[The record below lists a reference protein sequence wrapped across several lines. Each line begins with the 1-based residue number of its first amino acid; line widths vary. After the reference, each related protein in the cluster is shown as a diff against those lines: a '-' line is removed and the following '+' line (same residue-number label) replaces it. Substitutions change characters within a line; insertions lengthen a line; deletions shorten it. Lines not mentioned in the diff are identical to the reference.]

1 MAKTMVY
8 LKEEVIFQHSLHRHH
23 QQIPQ
28 GELSVICSLWTL
40 LQDESTFFQTHT
52 RIFIWACARA
62 PALPQTYTWGRT
74 PPTQKTATGPG
85 PGPAAG
91 PGKVQLPAHLQLHA
105 DVLSVLA
112 ELIQGADGR
121 LHVTAVFPI
130 DQQPETTTV
139 AQISRCS
146 KHLVAGWGSTSL

>member
-1 MAKTMVY
+1 M
-8 LKEEVIFQHSLHRHH
+8 
-23 QQIPQ
+23 
-28 GELSVICSLWTL
+28 
-40 LQDESTFFQTHT
+40 
-52 RIFIWACARA
+52 
-62 PALPQTYTWGRT
+62 YTWGRT

-91 PGKVQLPAHLQLHA
+91 LGKVQHHAHLQLHA

-121 LHVTAVFPI
+121 LHVAAVFPV
-130 DQQPETTTV
+130 DQQPEARAV

-146 KHLVAGWGSTSL
+146 EHLTVSSGSTSL